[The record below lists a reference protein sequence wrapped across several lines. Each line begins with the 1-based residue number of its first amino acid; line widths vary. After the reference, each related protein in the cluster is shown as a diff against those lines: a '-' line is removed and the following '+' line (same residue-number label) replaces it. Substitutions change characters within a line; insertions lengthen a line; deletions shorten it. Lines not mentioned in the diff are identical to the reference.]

1 MCVNISLLLVNTQAS
16 IRLCHEAKR
25 LCVNISLLLRMCD
38 FRMFM
43 LMDHTEAVPW
53 HRCALAGNKHR
64 LNRHCLT
71 LQPCLRN
78 MCRS

>member
-38 FRMFM
+38 FHMFM
-43 LMDHTEAVPW
+43 LMEHTAAVPW
-53 HRCALAGNKHR
+53 LAGNKHR

-71 LQPCLRN
+71 LQPCLQN